1 MTRHAWRTLLLLAV
15 WSGSSGPALA
25 QGNVP
30 RWLVDGP
37 TAGMLPAGR
46 LAADL
51 RLYGDSGILSQVE
64 VGVHSRISI
73 GVSFGGQHIV
83 GSRDAAWNPRVE
95 VAGRVRVIEEELK
108 IPAVALGYHSQGYGE
123 YDEALERYEVK
134 SKGLYA
140 VASKNYGFPLGD
152 MGVHA
157 GLNRSLEDGDGDGD
171 FTGFVGADLEF
182 KRIFALLMEYDFA
195 INDNENNSLGSGRGR
210 LNVGGRWMP
219 SERLNLEVDVK
230 NLFRDGKRS
239 KKIDRQVRLVY
250 YSKIW

>member
-1 MTRHAWRTLLLLAV
+1 MIRHARWMLLLVAV
-15 WSGSSGPALA
+15 WWSYCDSAFA

-51 RLYGDSGILSQVE
+51 RLYGDSGILSQIE
-64 VGVHSRISI
+64 VGVHNRVSI
-73 GVSFGGQHIV
+73 GVSFGGQHLV
-83 GSRDAAWNPRVE
+83 GSREAAWNPRVE

-108 IPAVALGYHSQGYGE
+108 IPAVAVGYHSQGYGE
-123 YDEALERYEVK
+123 YDEGLKRYAVK
-134 SKGLYA
+134 SKGFYA

-171 FTGFVGADLEF
+171 ISGFLGADVEL
-182 KRIFALLMEYDFA
+182 KRVFALLMEYDFA
-195 INDNENNSLGSGRGR
+195 INDNEDNSLGSGRGR
-210 LNVGGRWMP
+210 LNLGGRWMP
-219 SERLNLEVDVK
+219 SDRLNLEVDVK

-239 KKIDRQVRLVY
+239 KSIDRQVRLVY
-250 YSKIW
+250 YTKVW

>member
-1 MTRHAWRTLLLLAV
+1 MTRYAWRLLLLLAV
-15 WSGSSGPALA
+15 WSGFSGQTLA

-51 RLYGDSGILSQVE
+51 RLYGDSGILSQIE
-64 VGVHSRISI
+64 VGVHNRISI

-123 YDEALERYEVK
+123 YDETLNRYAVK

-152 MGVHA
+152 VGMHA
-157 GLNRSLEDGDGDGD
+157 GLNSSLEDGDGDGD
-171 FTGFVGADLEF
+171 LSGFVGADVEF
-182 KRIFALLMEYDFA
+182 KRVFALLVEYDLA
-195 INDNENNSLGSGRGR
+195 INDNEDNSLGSGRGR

-239 KKIDRQVRLVY
+239 KEIDRQVRLVY